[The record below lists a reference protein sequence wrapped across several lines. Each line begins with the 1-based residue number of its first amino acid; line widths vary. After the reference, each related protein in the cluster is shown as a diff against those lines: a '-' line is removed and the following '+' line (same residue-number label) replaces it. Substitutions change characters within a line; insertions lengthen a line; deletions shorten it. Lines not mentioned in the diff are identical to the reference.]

1 MISGVECLCSFLQE
15 IGIII
20 SRYQNKILNIYI
32 CIVFYISQ
40 YILKNLVNE
49 EFFNNRYEE

>member
-49 EFFNNRYEE
+49 EFFNNRNEE

>member
-15 IGIII
+15 IGILI
-20 SRYQNKILNIYI
+20 SRYQNKILYIYI
-32 CIVFYISQ
+32 CIVVYISQ
-40 YILKNLVNE
+40 YIFKKMVNE